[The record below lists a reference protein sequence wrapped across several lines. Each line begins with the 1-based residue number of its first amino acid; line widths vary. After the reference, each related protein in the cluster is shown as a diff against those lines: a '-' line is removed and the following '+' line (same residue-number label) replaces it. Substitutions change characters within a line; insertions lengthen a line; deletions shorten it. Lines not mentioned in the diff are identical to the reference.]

1 MKKFK
6 KEIANFSHINRE
18 RVVKFSFISSR
29 IFFVDSVL
37 YVTNA
42 VKFAG
47 PSAIKTKALLTIY
60 QIIIISLRKILTHKE
75 RFLQCELSRESGEK
89 KTKCDRT
96 APSHPLR
103 WPCVSDLLATTSK
116 ARAAT
121 RRNPR

>member
-60 QIIIISLRKILTHKE
+60 QIIIIFTQKNTY
-75 RFLQCELSRESGEK
+75 
-89 KTKCDRT
+89 T
-96 APSHPLR
+96 
-103 WPCVSDLLATTSK
+103 
-116 ARAAT
+116 
-121 RRNPR
+121 